1 MYLLFDIGATK
12 TRIAVSLDGETIGDP
27 KIFPTAKE
35 FEEGVRTLT
44 EDTRQLTAGK
54 KVLALAGSIT
64 GPLDKKKTKSVNPP
78 NMPSWKDKP
87 LKKDLEKAFE
97 APVYLENDAA
107 LVGLG
112 EAMFGAG
119 AGERIVAYITA
130 STGIGGARIVDG
142 QIDENALGFEPG
154 HQVIDYESNLVCGC
168 GGKGHLEA
176 FIGGGSLERRFG
188 KKPED
193 NNDDEVWDEA
203 ARILA
208 VGLNNT
214 IVHWS
219 PDIVILGG
227 SLMNKIELKKVQNYL
242 NQILTIF
249 PTPPRVVRATLG
261 DIGGLYGALAYA
273 KTKR

>member
-12 TRIAVSLDGETIGDP
+12 TRIAVSLDGKTIGEP

-35 FEEGVRTLT
+35 FEQGVRILT
-44 EDTRQLTAGK
+44 ENTKQFTSGK

-64 GPLDKKKTKSVNPP
+64 GPLDKEKTKSVNPP
-78 NMPSWKDKP
+78 NMRLWKDKP
-87 LKKDLEKAFE
+87 LKEELEKAFGV
-97 APVYLENDAA
+97 PVFLENDAA

-119 AGERIVAYITA
+119 VSERIVAYITA

-154 HQVIDYESNLVCGC
+154 HQIVDLESSLVCGC
-168 GGKGHLEA
+168 GGVGHLEA
-176 FIGGGSLERRFG
+176 FIGGGSLEKRFG

-193 NNDDEVWDEA
+193 NDDDGVWDEV

-214 IVHWS
+214 VVHWS
-219 PDIVILGG
+219 PDIVVLGG
-227 SLMNKIELKKVQNYL
+227 SLMNKISLEKVRKYL
-242 NQILTIF
+242 AKTLTIF
-249 PTPPRVVRATLG
+249 PSPPKLVRATLG